1 MSNGYGQQQYDQ
13 YGLPVLNSLV
23 KKNNNNG
30 YAGYSYDTGNAAAN
44 TTTEAN
50 KMAEVNVDTPVKL
63 DTNKPDSSFF
73 GSGLGSISDGLGNL
87 FKPGEESGVS
97 MFGST
102 MDGISK
108 GLGALNSFAAM
119 SLAKDKAKL
128 EKEAFQLE
136 KAKQARLDRA
146 YDEQEA
152 RNELFARNAGNGAV
166 YKAKA

>member
-1 MSNGYGQQQYDQ
+1 MLNGYGQQQYDQ

-23 KKNNNNG
+23 KKKDNQ
-30 YAGYSYDTGNAAAN
+30 YTGYSYDTGNAAAN
-44 TTTEAN
+44 TTPEA
-50 KMAEVNVDTPVKL
+50 KYVSQVDTPVKL
-63 DTNKPDSSFF
+63 DTDKPDSSFF
-73 GSGLGSISDGLGNL
+73 GGGLGSITDGLGNFL
-87 FKPGEESGVS
+87 KPSGESGVS
-97 MFGST
+97 MFGSVT
-102 MDGISK
+102 DGLSK
-108 GLGALNSFAAM
+108 GLGIINSFAAM

-166 YKAKA
+166 YKV

>member
-1 MSNGYGQQQYDQ
+1 MLNGYGQQQYDE
-13 YGLPVLNSLV
+13 YGFPALNSLV
-23 KKNNNNG
+23 KKKNNDYGG
-30 YAGYSYDTGNAAAN
+30 YTYDTGNAAAN
-44 TTTEAN
+44 TTPEAKN
-50 KMAEVNVDTPVKL
+50 ISQIDTSVKL
-63 DTNKPDSSFF
+63 NPENNDSSFF
-73 GSGLGSISDGLGNL
+73 GSGLGSITDGLGNL
-87 FKPGEESGVS
+87 FKPNGESGVS

-102 MDGISK
+102 IDGISK
-108 GLGALNSFAAM
+108 GLGAINSFATM

-166 YKAKA
+166 YKV

>member
-1 MSNGYGQQQYDQ
+1 MLNGYGQQQYDQ
-13 YGLPVLNSLV
+13 YGLPALNLNSLV
-23 KKNNNNG
+23 KKKNNDYGG
-30 YAGYSYDTGNAAAN
+30 YTYDSGNDAAN
-44 TTTEAN
+44 TAPEA
-50 KMAEVNVDTPVKL
+50 KYVSQIDTKVKL
-63 DTNKPDSSFF
+63 DTNNDDSSFF
-73 GSGLGSISDGLGNL
+73 GKGLDSIGDGLGKL

-97 MFGST
+97 MFSST

-152 RNELFARNAGNGAV
+152 RNELFARNAGNGAA
-166 YKAKA
+166 YKV

>member
-1 MSNGYGQQQYDQ
+1 MLNGYGQQQYDQ
-13 YGLPVLNSLV
+13 YGLPTLNSLV
-23 KKNNNNG
+23 KKKNNEYGG
-30 YAGYSYDTGNAAAN
+30 YTYDNGNAAAN
-44 TTTEAN
+44 TAPEA
-50 KMAEVNVDTPVKL
+50 KYVSQIDTPVKL
-63 DTNKPDSSFF
+63 DTDKPDSSFF
-73 GSGLGSISDGLGNL
+73 GGGLGSISDGLGNL
-87 FKPGEESGVS
+87 FKPSGESGVS

-108 GLGALNSFAAM
+108 GLGAINSFAAM

-152 RNELFARNAGNGAV
+152 RNELFAKNAGNGAV
-166 YKAKA
+166 YKAQA

>member
-1 MSNGYGQQQYDQ
+1 MLNGYGKQQYDQ
-13 YGLPVLNSLV
+13 YGLPALNSLV
-23 KKNNNNG
+23 KKKNNEYGG
-30 YAGYSYDTGNAAAN
+30 YTYDSGNAAAN
-44 TTTEAN
+44 TTPEAKN
-50 KMAEVNVDTPVKL
+50 ISQVDTPVKL
-63 DTNKPDSSFF
+63 DTGNDDSSFF
-73 GSGLGSISDGLGNL
+73 GSVLDSTADGLGNL
-87 FKPGEESGVS
+87 FKPNGESGVS

-108 GLGALNSFAAM
+108 GLGAINSFAAM

-152 RNELFARNAGNGAV
+152 RNELFAKNAGNGAV
-166 YKAKA
+166 YKV

>member
-1 MSNGYGQQQYDQ
+1 
-13 YGLPVLNSLV
+13 
-23 KKNNNNG
+23 
-30 YAGYSYDTGNAAAN
+30 
-44 TTTEAN
+44 
-50 KMAEVNVDTPVKL
+50 
-63 DTNKPDSSFF
+63 
-73 GSGLGSISDGLGNL
+73 
-87 FKPGEESGVS
+87 

-102 MDGISK
+102 IDGISK
-108 GLGALNSFAAM
+108 GLGAINGFAAM

-166 YKAKA
+166 YKV

>member
-13 YGLPVLNSLV
+13 YSLPVLNSLV
-23 KKNNNNG
+23 KKKNSTEYG
-30 YAGYSYDTGNAAAN
+30 GYSYDAGNAAAN
-44 TTTEAN
+44 TTPEA
-50 KMAEVNVDTPVKL
+50 KHVSQIDTSVKL
-63 DTNKPDSSFF
+63 DTNNNDSSFF

-87 FKPGEESGVS
+87 FKPNGESGVS

-108 GLGALNSFAAM
+108 GLGALSSFAAM